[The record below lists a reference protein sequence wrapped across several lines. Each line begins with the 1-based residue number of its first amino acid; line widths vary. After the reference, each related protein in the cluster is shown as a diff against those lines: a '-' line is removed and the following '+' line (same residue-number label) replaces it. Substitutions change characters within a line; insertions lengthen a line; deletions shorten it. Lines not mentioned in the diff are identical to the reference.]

1 MPRHEANWLEALN
14 GIRRSAAQTRG
25 PGRRVAA
32 VLRAET
38 NSQLHNFSPPH
49 PITLRIAP
57 QHPPVS
63 RPRRRLDRYLRSR
76 DSAKRAARI
85 GAGWTGGASWL
96 GFDYGIVQAPP
107 GPDTSGPSSPLPT
120 PAASASSAS
129 PNGSEQIGSL
139 EDAAKAKEAGVD
151 GISVQGCEAGDRVIG
166 QEGLLPMLPKVVDL
180 VSDSDTKII
189 AAGGIVDGHGY
200 VDALALAAQGVCLG
214 TRFLA
219 TEESLH
225 ILYISKT

>member
-1 MPRHEANWLEALN
+1 MSSNFRTARPRHFWSQLAVANAGGIGLVRLPEWPAPDSVREL
-14 GIRRSAAQTRG
+14 IRRTRSLT
-25 PGRRVAA
+25 A
-32 VLRAET
+32 
-38 NSQLHNFSPPH
+38 
-49 PITLRIAP
+49 
-57 QHPPVS
+57 
-63 RPRRRLDRYLRSR
+63 RPFGVDLCRLLRRR
-76 DSAKRAARI
+76 I
-85 GAGWTGGASWL
+85 
-96 GFDYGIVQAPP
+96 
-107 GPDTSGPSSPLPT
+107 SGLCRRRKSPCCRCIEGSSPRSGWKRRT
-120 PAASASSAS
+120 APASR
-129 PNGSEQIGSL
+129 SEQIGSL